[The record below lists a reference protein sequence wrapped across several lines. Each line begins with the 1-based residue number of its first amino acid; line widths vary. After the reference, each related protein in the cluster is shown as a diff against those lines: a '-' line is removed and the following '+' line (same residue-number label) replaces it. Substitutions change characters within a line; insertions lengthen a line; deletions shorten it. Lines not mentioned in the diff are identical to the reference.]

1 MAVEKM
7 MKVLTLLLVLC
18 AGCQSMKSLPDS
30 TMCSGILTTFNPKA
44 HWTETGPDDSCDYF
58 VGPVATLR
66 LLTPSR
72 HVDRMIDVRFR
83 GEGAEADAVS
93 SSMASQTGVIYRVTL
108 PSDFLEGNYGS
119 INFEDVN
126 HIEKV
131 KP

>member
-1 MAVEKM
+1 
-7 MKVLTLLLVLC
+7 
-18 AGCQSMKSLPDS
+18 
-30 TMCSGILTTFNPKA
+30 
-44 HWTETGPDDSCDYF
+44 
-58 VGPVATLR
+58 
-66 LLTPSR
+66 
-72 HVDRMIDVRFR
+72 MIDVRFR